1 MSFFDFETFINE
13 SAGFALQDELNLY
26 GKEMNLT
33 FYNEPPKF
41 SNLTGATGK
50 IYYDLKPTVKKSG
63 IEDFQ
68 ITKATFVLDIETE
81 VYNEEKEWSDFEN
94 EIVQFTAAYPKVEFQ
109 KLPFFI
115 EGVEIDMKKSDDP
128 KNWEVS
134 IEIGS
139 RD

>member
-13 SAGFALQDELNLY
+13 SAGFAFQDELNLY
-26 GKEMNLT
+26 GTSMNLT
-33 FYNEPPKF
+33 FYNEPTKF
-41 SNLTGATGK
+41 SNVTGATGK
-50 IYYDLKPTVKKSG
+50 LFYDLKPTVKKSG

-68 ITKATFVLDIETE
+68 VTKATFVLDIETE
-81 VYNEEKEWSDFEN
+81 VYNEEKKWSDFEN
-94 EIVQFTAAYPKVEFQ
+94 EIVQFTTSYPKVEFQ

-115 EGVEIDMKKSDDP
+115 QGVEIDMKKSDNP

>member
-13 SAGFALQDELNLY
+13 SAGFAFQDELNLY
-26 GKEMNLT
+26 GTSMNLT
-33 FYNEPPKF
+33 FYNEPTKF
-41 SNLTGATGK
+41 SNVTGATGK
-50 IYYDLKPTVKKSG
+50 LFYDLKPTVKKSG

-68 ITKATFVLDIETE
+68 VTKATFVL
-81 VYNEEKEWSDFEN
+81 DFEN
-94 EIVQFTAAYPKVEFQ
+94 EIVQFTTSYPKVEFQ

-115 EGVEIDMKKSDDP
+115 QGVEIDMKKSDNP